1 MFSAGTN
8 FQNIY
13 FCCLPSQL
21 GVNPLP
27 DASTYGGLCEPSDQ
41 AVPTSLLATI
51 ASQYTAGGPSPTAP
65 LPTCVGGGD
74 DGDGPCYSPPLS
86 KTMKIIVAV
95 VGILGALLVIGC
107 FGCCCC
113 MVWRVNKR
121 QRRLARKMQGR
132 YRAVGPQ
139 AGTTEEE
146 TELAWR
152 TDHVGDEEPILE
164 GEGLESGEVE
174 DPPPPVYRE

>member
-1 MFSAGTN
+1 
-8 FQNIY
+8 
-13 FCCLPSQL
+13 
-21 GVNPLP
+21 
-27 DASTYGGLCEPSDQ
+27 
-41 AVPTSLLATI
+41 
-51 ASQYTAGGPSPTAP
+51 
-65 LPTCVGGGD
+65 
-74 DGDGPCYSPPLS
+74 
-86 KTMKIIVAV
+86 MKIIVAV

>member
-1 MFSAGTN
+1 
-8 FQNIY
+8 
-13 FCCLPSQL
+13 
-21 GVNPLP
+21 
-27 DASTYGGLCEPSDQ
+27 
-41 AVPTSLLATI
+41 
-51 ASQYTAGGPSPTAP
+51 
-65 LPTCVGGGD
+65 
-74 DGDGPCYSPPLS
+74 
-86 KTMKIIVAV
+86 
-95 VGILGALLVIGC
+95 
-107 FGCCCC
+107 

-132 YRAVGPQ
+132 YRAVGPH

-152 TDHVGDEEPILE
+152 TDHVGDDEPILE